1 MKSLR
6 TRCQLFL
13 YTIISQ
19 FKNKSPRQ
27 GTETGTNRSDK
38 ERNNDLKTKAPVRG
52 RRLSGYQGYIYPY
65 DFRGE
70 GAYINGYLNKNVLG
84 EYFSEGYRCYCL
96 EPSVLKKKDKE
107 LYDYIRGL
115 L

>member
-1 MKSLR
+1 M
-6 TRCQLFL
+6 
-13 YTIISQ
+13 
-19 FKNKSPRQ
+19 
-27 GTETGTNRSDK
+27 
-38 ERNNDLKTKAPVRG
+38 
-52 RRLSGYQGYIYPY
+52 
-65 DFRGE
+65 
-70 GAYINGYLNKNVLG
+70 NKNVLG